1 LLICFPFLKNI
12 KMSRLFLTIFLVQS
26 QWANTVLAQEYNLLE
41 DISYYGKSV
50 NDSYQKERCQL
61 DVYYPKEIKNFPTV
75 VWFHGGGLKA
85 GNKSVP
91 NLLKEKRIA
100 VVAVNYRLHPKVKAP
115 VYIEDAAAAVAWTF
129 KNISKYGGDPTK
141 IAVSGSS
148 AGGYLTLM
156 VGLDQSYLKTHD
168 IEANDIFAL
177 LPLTG
182 HTITHFT
189 VRAENN
195 ISKTQPI
202 IDRYA
207 PLFHVRADAPP
218 VVLFTGDPELEM
230 LGRTEENA
238 YMMRM
243 LKVAGHPKVKHIVLE
258 GYGHGIQH
266 PALPLVVKEINQLI
280 N

>member
-1 LLICFPFLKNI
+1 MLLNYPAII
-12 KMSRLFLTIFLVQS
+12 LFLSLWVFNLS
-26 QWANTVLAQEYNLLE
+26 AQEYSLLE
-41 DISYYGKSV
+41 DISYYGKDLD
-50 NDSYQKERCQL
+50 NSYQSERCKL
-61 DVYYPKEIKNFPTV
+61 DLYYPKGIKNFPTV

-91 NLLKEKRIA
+91 ELLKEKGIA

-129 KNISKYGGDPTK
+129 KNIERFGGDSDK
-141 IAVSGSS
+141 IILSGSS

-156 VGLDQSYLKTHD
+156 VGLDKTYLQAHE
-168 IEANDIFAL
+168 INANDILAL

-189 VRAENN
+189 VRAEKK
-195 ISKTQPI
+195 IPKTQPVV
-202 IDRYA
+202 DRFA
-207 PLFHVRADAPP
+207 PLYHVRADAPP
-218 VVLFTGDPELEM
+218 IILFTGDPELEM
-230 LGRTEENA
+230 LGRAEENA

-243 LKVAGHPKVKHIVLE
+243 LKVAGHQNVKHIIFE

-266 PALPLVVKEINQLI
+266 PALPLVIKKIKQLTR
-280 N
+280 NENNTK

>member
-1 LLICFPFLKNI
+1 MLLKNRAI
-12 KMSRLFLTIFLVQS
+12 TLFLMLWAFNLV
-26 QWANTVLAQEYNLLE
+26 AQEYNFLE
-41 DISYYGKSV
+41 NISYYGD
-50 NDSYQKERCQL
+50 NLIDSYQSERCKL
-61 DVYYPKEIKNFPTV
+61 DLYYPKGIKNFPTV
-75 VWFHGGGLKA
+75 VWFHGGGLKG

-91 NLLKEKRIA
+91 EQLKEKGIA

-129 KNISKYGGDPTK
+129 RNIAKHGGDPDK
-141 IAVSGSS
+141 IIVSGSS

-156 VGLDQSYLKTHD
+156 VGLDKSYLQTHH
-168 IEANDIFAL
+168 IAANDILAL

-195 ISKTQPI
+195 IPKTQPI
-202 IDRYA
+202 IDRFA
-207 PLFHVRADAPP
+207 PLYHVRADAPTI
-218 VVLFTGDPELEM
+218 VLYTGDPELEM
-230 LGRTEENA
+230 LGRAEENA

-243 LKVAGHPKVKHIVLE
+243 LKVAGHPNVNHIIFE

-266 PALPLVVKEINQLI
+266 PALPLLIKKIKQLTH
-280 N
+280 NENYNE